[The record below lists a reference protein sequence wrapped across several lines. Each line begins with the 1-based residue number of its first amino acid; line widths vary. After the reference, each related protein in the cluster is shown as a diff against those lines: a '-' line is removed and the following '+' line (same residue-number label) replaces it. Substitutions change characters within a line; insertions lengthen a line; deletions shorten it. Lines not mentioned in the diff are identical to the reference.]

1 MRTIVK
7 YEVEKIR
14 QNKTFIGALIVS
26 CFVLASI
33 LLIGFHY
40 SQVNTKQGEG
50 LELYHKIVEKST
62 GEFTDQNVKEI
73 LADYIDRYQNV
84 DVNNRIFDMFS
95 YEIAATFFPK
105 GEDNYLKLNNAMEQG
120 EKMTIDQINP
130 KTIKDIGFTQF
141 ETPLKMGSYVTWYDL
156 FKVMG
161 QLFILT
167 SIVTILV
174 CSLVFSSDTSRNMNQ
189 LLLSTRFGRNKLTIA
204 KIIAATLIST
214 FVFLMV
220 QVVLLAAFYVYNS
233 GFTGWDTSIQTNFSL
248 ELFRFPDEINQLQ
261 VFLLAEALQI
271 IGLLAIVGITLYV
284 SSATRSP
291 FSALTIALGLFLLP
305 KAITQ
310 LIKRGIVYKLLNLFP
325 INHYRIE
332 DFLTLMTTKQ
342 EFLLQSFAHNI
353 VLTMIVLVVMKIGFD
368 VVVYL
373 RMKRYQVT

>member
-7 YEVEKIR
+7 YEMEKIR

-40 SQVNTKQGEG
+40 SQVNTKQGDG
-50 LELYHKIVEKST
+50 LELYHQIVEKST
-62 GEFTDQNVKEI
+62 GEFTDQNVKEV
-73 LADYIDRYQNV
+73 LADYIDRYQSV
-84 DVNNRIFDMFS
+84 DVNKRTFDMFS

-105 GEDNYLKLNNAMEQG
+105 DEDNYLKLNNAMEQG

-130 KTIKDIGFTQF
+130 KTIKEIGFTQF

-167 SIVTILV
+167 SILTILV

-220 QVVLLAAFYVYNS
+220 QVVLLVAFYVYNS

-261 VFLLAEALQI
+261 VFLLAEALQF

-284 SSATRSP
+284 SSTTRSP
-291 FSALTIALGLFLLP
+291 FSALTIGLGLFLLP

-332 DFLTLMTTKQ
+332 DFLTLMTAKQ
-342 EFLLQSFAHNI
+342 EFLLQSFTQNI
-353 VLTMIVLVVMKIGFD
+353 VLTMIVLVVLKIGFD

>member
-7 YEVEKIR
+7 YEMEKIR
-14 QNKTFIGALIVS
+14 KNKTFIGALIVS

-40 SQVNTKQGEG
+40 SQVNTKQGDG
-50 LELYHKIVEKST
+50 LELYHQVVEKST
-62 GEFTDQNVKEI
+62 GEFTDQNVREI
-73 LADYIDRYQNV
+73 LADYIDRYQSV

-95 YEIAATFFPK
+95 YEIADTFFPK

-120 EKMTIDQINP
+120 KKMTIDQINP

-141 ETPLKMGSYVTWYDL
+141 EIPLKIGSYVTWYDL

-220 QVVLLAAFYVYNS
+220 QGVLLFAFYVYNS

-261 VFLLAEALQI
+261 VFLLAEALQF

-284 SSATRSP
+284 SSTTRSP

-332 DFLTLMTTKQ
+332 DFLTLMTAKQ
-342 EFLLQSFAHNI
+342 EFILQSFTQNI
-353 VLTMIVLVVMKIGFD
+353 VLTMIVLMVMKIGFD